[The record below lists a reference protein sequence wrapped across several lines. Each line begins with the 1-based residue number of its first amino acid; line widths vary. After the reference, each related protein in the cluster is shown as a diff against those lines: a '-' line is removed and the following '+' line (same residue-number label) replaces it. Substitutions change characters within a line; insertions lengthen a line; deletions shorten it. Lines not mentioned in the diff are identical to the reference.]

1 MPIPLIVLCAV
12 LLFFA
17 FLLSLRVRLNVRAG
31 DTVVLEL
38 RILFIRIRLFPRK
51 KRIDPRDYSPRR
63 IARAK
68 KKVARRDEKKAAK
81 RAAKKAKKAEKHQ
94 KEHEE
99 KESGVQLTLRDKIV
113 LVRALCAV
121 VIRHTHKHLRLH
133 AARLHV
139 RVATGDPATTAI
151 LYGTVSQSL
160 SYLLT
165 GLDRVTHLK
174 AVTPDVGVQAD
185 FLGEKSHVDANVT
198 FSIRVWGAIA
208 TAVPVL
214 FAFLNKKRALKSARR
229 KIQQQKTTSL
239 KGN

>member
-12 LLFFA
+12 LFILA

-31 DTVVLEL
+31 DAVVLEL
-38 RILFIRIRLFPRK
+38 RILFLHIRLYPK
-51 KRIDPRDYSPRR
+51 ATRIDPRDYSPKRMK
-63 IARAK
+63 RA
-68 KKVARRDEKKAAK
+68 EKKAAK
-81 RAAKKAKKAEKHQ
+81 RAAKKAKKKQKHK
-94 KEHEE
+94 KEHTPSDPDV
-99 KESGVQLTLRDKIV
+99 KLTLRDKV
-113 LVRALCAV
+113 ALVRALCAV
-121 VIRHTHKHLRLH
+121 VIRRTHKHLRLH

-151 LYGTVSQSL
+151 LYGAVSQSL
-160 SYLLT
+160 SYLLV
-165 GLDRVTHLK
+165 GLDQVTRLK

-185 FLGEKSHVDANVT
+185 FLGEKSHIEANIT
-198 FSIRVWGAIA
+198 FSLRVWGAIA

-229 KIQQQKTTSL
+229 KIQQQKISSQ